1 VKFVLNVVSQDGQVK
16 RARSTNFSP
25 DEKIL
30 ILNLVRRY
38 SHIIESKKTDALSW
52 RNKEATWTK
61 IATEFNAQ
69 NSTFR
74 SKETLKRF
82 FENKKKETRKKA
94 ATERREITKTGGGT
108 ATPVIK
114 DATFDLTMA
123 ILNKKTVFGV
133 ERIPDG
139 DTLEIVGPSML
150 NDTKPIAP
158 KYT

>member
-1 VKFVLNVVSQDGQVK
+1 VKFALNVVSQDGQVK

-30 ILNLVRRY
+30 VRRY
-38 SHIIESKKTDALSW
+38 SHIIESKKTDAHSW

-139 DTLEIVGPSML
+139 DKMEIVGTSML
-150 NDTKPIAP
+150 NDTKPIVP
-158 KYT
+158 KYA